1 MNFPVIIL
9 NSGFRIP
16 DSRFRIPDSGF
27 RVPVSGFRLLGL
39 PAKGEGANI
48 NCSKK
53 EHLFKQKNQFH
64 DDKIRYREAMSMI
77 VLKEKEIVTE
87 SDVFVFLKSDAY
99 CIEKGQKKLTR

>member
-1 MNFPVIIL
+1 MNFSFIIL

-27 RVPVSGFRLLGL
+27 RFLLSGFRLLGL

-48 NCSKK
+48 KCSKK

-64 DDKIRYREAMSMI
+64 DDKVRYREAMNMI
-77 VLKEKEIVTE
+77 VLKGKRNRTQKATFSYSLSQMRIA
-87 SDVFVFLKSDAY
+87 LKRYKRS
-99 CIEKGQKKLTR
+99 